1 MLCCFPSCGTCAPN
15 YESHPGSP
23 QRLRCAGCVAQGCQM
38 MIIDPATCGAD
49 LPLPDRERAYSPSS
63 CIGGDYA
70 PFLQQ
75 YATRSA
81 DVLRTH
87 PARRGMAYG
96 ALASN
101 TLDLFLPS
109 SAKPHGPSGPVLP
122 PLLVFIHGGYW
133 QELSK
138 NESLFA
144 AEGCLAFGSA
154 FAALDYTLAPQ
165 ATVEQIVIECRN
177 ALRWLHAHADE
188 LGFDARRM
196 VVAGSSAG
204 AQLAAMCCV
213 RGWPGDSDLPDG
225 LPAAAALV
233 SGVFELAPLVGTSIN
248 DALALTPESAARV
261 SPIRFDLAR
270 FPPALVCWGEV
281 ETAAFKAQSRAFAQ
295 TISAAGVAPPQ
306 LFEVPGRNHFDVVLD
321 LAQPGTALGRA
332 TLALLGKQGDPLM
345 KGPIEQQ

>member
-1 MLCCFPSCGTCAPN
+1 MT
-15 YESHPGSP
+15 
-23 QRLRCAGCVAQGCQM
+23 
-38 MIIDPATCGAD
+38 IIDLATFGAG
-49 LPLPDRERAYSPSS
+49 LPLPERERAYSPSS

-70 PFLQQ
+70 PFVRP

-87 PARRGMAYG
+87 AALRGLVYG

-109 SAKPHGPSGPVLP
+109 SSKPHGSSGSVLP

-144 AEGCLAFGSA
+144 AEGCIALGSA

-165 ATVEQIVIECRN
+165 ATVEQMVLECRN

-188 LGFDARRM
+188 LGFDARRI

-204 AQLAAMCCV
+204 AHLAAMCCL
-213 RGWPGDSDLPDG
+213 RGWPGDADLPAG
-225 LPAAAALV
+225 LPAAAILV
-233 SGVFELAPLVGTSIN
+233 SGVYELSPLVGTSIN
-248 DALALTPESAARV
+248 DLLSLTLDSAAHV
-261 SPIRFDLAR
+261 SPIRFDLAG
-270 FPPALVCWGEV
+270 FPPAVVCWGEI
-281 ETAAFKAQSRAFAQ
+281 ETEVFKVQSRAFARA
-295 TISAAGVAPPQ
+295 IGAVAARPQ
-306 LFEVPGRNHFDVVLD
+306 VFGVPGRNHFDVILD
-321 LAQPGTALGRA
+321 LTCAGTALGDA
-332 TLALLGKQGDPLM
+332 ALSLLGRKATVGD
-345 KGPIEQQ
+345 